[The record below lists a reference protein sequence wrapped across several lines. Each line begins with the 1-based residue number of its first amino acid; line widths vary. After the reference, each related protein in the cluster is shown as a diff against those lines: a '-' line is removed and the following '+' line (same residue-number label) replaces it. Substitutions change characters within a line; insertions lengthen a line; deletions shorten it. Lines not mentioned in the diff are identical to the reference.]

1 MSVDRALR
9 SVESAIGETSDP
21 QKLQILYL
29 RRERLQ
35 EKQFRDSLKRREKAL
50 RAARKAA
57 P

>member
-29 RRERLQ
+29 WRERLQ